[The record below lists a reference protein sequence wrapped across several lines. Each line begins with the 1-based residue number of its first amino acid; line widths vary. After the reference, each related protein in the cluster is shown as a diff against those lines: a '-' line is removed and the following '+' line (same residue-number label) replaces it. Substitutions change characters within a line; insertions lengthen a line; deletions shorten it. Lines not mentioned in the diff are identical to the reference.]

1 MTATGEEVDGG
12 LWKAAAAVF
21 GSQLGEEAGANLAAA
36 GRGRE
41 RRWGWVGAVEE
52 LRVRVGAC
60 LCAAC
65 STWVA
70 LG

>member
-1 MTATGEEVDGG
+1 MTAPGEEAEGR
-12 LWKAAAAVF
+12 LWKAAAAAV
-21 GSQLGEEAGANLAAA
+21 GTQLGEEAGANLAAA
-36 GRGRE
+36 GRGRGG
-41 RRWGWVGAVEE
+41 RWGWVGAVEGS
-52 LRVRVGAC
+52 RVRVGAC